1 MFSIVSVSTSFLVFF
16 RLISPLIDDGSAY
29 SIPTSSAA
37 MNYNSVILVGV
48 VALTSIWWMVH
59 GIKNYAGPRL
69 THLYIHEGVE
79 QVNNHGSNIPVQS
92 EEKTASSE

>member
-1 MFSIVSVSTSFLVFF
+1 
-16 RLISPLIDDGSAY
+16 
-29 SIPTSSAA
+29 

-59 GIKNYAGPRL
+59 GIRNYAGPRL
-69 THLYIHEGVE
+69 THLYIHDGVE
-79 QVNNHGSNIPVQS
+79 QVNHVADTPLQSQS

>member
-1 MFSIVSVSTSFLVFF
+1 
-16 RLISPLIDDGSAY
+16 
-29 SIPTSSAA
+29 

-59 GIKNYAGPRL
+59 GIRNYAGPRL

-79 QVNNHGSNIPVQS
+79 QVDHVAGIPVQS
-92 EEKTASSE
+92 QSEDKTASSE

>member
-1 MFSIVSVSTSFLVFF
+1 
-16 RLISPLIDDGSAY
+16 
-29 SIPTSSAA
+29 

-59 GIKNYAGPRL
+59 GIRNYPGPRL

-79 QVNNHGSNIPVQS
+79 QEIPVQSQSQS